1 MIKRHFSL
9 AAFTVLLT
17 ACGGAGFDDE
27 PKNDA
32 PTKPKASNEQA
43 LKESADPTRYQHEK
57 DFAPLSKMDPNN
69 IPDAVP
75 RKEVIKAAGNKSPYM
90 VFGKVYHVM
99 PDARGYKEQ
108 GGASWYGLKF
118 HGHKTSNG
126 EIYDIHGMTAAHKTL
141 PIPSYVKVTNVANG
155 RSAIVRV
162 NDRGPFH
169 DQRIIDLSYAAATKL
184 GYIQQGVAQVIVEA
198 IDVDQWD
205 SSHKQPLPPAV
216 VKDVWLQLGAYSQA
230 VSAHTLQKN
239 LVQKMAW
246 PSRVDS
252 TADGLHRVRIGPV
265 AESDVPKITQELQQN
280 GFPSAVRIKA
290 P

>member
-1 MIKRHFSL
+1 MIKR
-9 AAFTVLLT
+9 LLSIAGIT
-17 ACGGAGFDDE
+17 LLLNACGGAGF
-27 PKNDA
+27 
-32 PTKPKASNEQA
+32 EQENRSA
-43 LKESADPTRYQHEK
+43 TPAKKSDNTLTESADPTRYQHEK
-57 DFAPLSKMDPNN
+57 DFAPLLKMDPDN

-75 RKEVIKAAGNKSPYM
+75 RKEPIKAVGNKSPYM

-99 PDARGYKEQ
+99 DDPRGYKEQ

-126 EIYDIHGMTAAHKTL
+126 EIYDIQGMTAAHKTL

-169 DQRIIDLSYAAATKL
+169 DSRIIDLSYAAATKL

-198 IDVDQWD
+198 IDVDQWEQ
-205 SSHKQPLPPAV
+205 SHRQPLPPAA
-216 VKDVWLQLGAYSQA
+216 VKNVWLQVGAYSQA
-230 VSAHTLQKN
+230 VSAQTIQQN
-239 LVQKMAW
+239 LVQKLAW
-246 PSRVDS
+246 PSRVES
-252 TADGLHRVRIGPV
+252 GSDGLHRVRIGPV
-265 AESDVPKITQELQQN
+265 AESDIPHINSQLLIH
-280 GFPSAVRIKA
+280 GFPAATRVKT